1 MAAKLAVIFCVI
13 ATGSILSCTV
23 TVAVAEFVL
32 PAASVTVRVTVLA
45 PKLAHVKAV
54 TFNA

>member
-1 MAAKLAVIFCVI
+1 MASNCTVIFWVI
-13 ATGSILSCTV
+13 ATGSILSSTV

-32 PAASVTVRVTVLA
+32 PEGSVTVSVTVLA

-54 TFNA
+54 TSNA